1 LTENFV
7 AAHKG
12 IESMPIRS
20 LSVRLS
26 AWLAIA
32 ACAQACAQ
40 TQEQRSVAAGDCSAR
55 IVVGFRAPAEPAAIS
70 GLAAS
75 HSLTL
80 SIVSR
85 LLPDLYVIDL
95 GARGGAAACAAALEQ
110 LRADQRVRSVELD
123 ARRAPQAD

>member
-1 LTENFV
+1 
-7 AAHKG
+7 
-12 IESMPIRS
+12 MPIRS

-32 ACAQACAQ
+32 MCAQACAQ
-40 TQEQRSVAAGDCSAR
+40 APQQPSAAARDCSAR
-55 IVVGFRAPAEPAAIS
+55 IVVGFRAPAEPASIS
-70 GLAAS
+70 DLAAA

-85 LLPDLYVIDL
+85 LLPDLYVLDL
-95 GARGGAAACAAALEQ
+95 GARGGDTACAAALEQ

-123 ARRAPQAD
+123 ARRAPQAG